1 MLLPKSRAFTPNHSK
16 GPSRRPIIIRLYCA
30 PAVAIFSLMI
40 PVSVARA
47 QQPVPAVLDAMT
59 SELHRAFTSLGKI
72 PVAPSLASAA
82 ADTKGG
88 IETDTSHPSSA
99 DKPLPPYFLSYT
111 VRDTSFVSIRALYG
125 ALAES
130 SAGRNR
136 VADVQVRVGDPKLD
150 NTHGTHRGS
159 AVNSQQL
166 PLGDDREALSRSLWA
181 ATNTGYGAALD
192 NYLRVQTEAQVRAK
206 EEDTSP
212 DFSEQE
218 PQTHIGAVAPQVVVD
233 RAAWEQR
240 VRELSRIFRDYPD
253 VYQNMVFLTVQNETD
268 YFASSE
274 GSQIVTPHLQARI
287 VAVAVT
293 RADDGMDLFR
303 EQTFEAPTADGLPT
317 QALLESAMRELGKS
331 LEALRKA
338 PVTEPF
344 DGPAILSGRAAAVF
358 FHEVLGH
365 RLEGQRQR
373 GDEEGQTF
381 TKDVGKPILPD
392 FLSVADDPTV
402 SEFGS
407 TWLSGSYQ
415 YDDEGQ
421 KAERVDLIQDGMLKT
436 FLMSRLPIASF
447 GASNGHGRA
456 EEGHVPT
463 GRQGNLIVTSTKTVP
478 DSELRKELI
487 DEAKK
492 QGKPYGLYFEDI
504 SSGFAVTQ
512 RSSPQ
517 AFQVIPLV
525 VWRVYVD
532 GRPDELVRGVSIV
545 GTPLAAM
552 KSIIATGDKSEVFN
566 GECGAESGTI
576 PVSAVAPAMLL
587 SGIETQRQPQ
597 GIARPPILP
606 IPGAEEQ
613 GTGIREQGSENG
625 AGQQKRRGLNESVS
639 ACSPQL
645 FSLPL
650 SVASKSFAPQ
660 NPPALTPKKI
670 PSSKRC
676 SLSSTAA

>member
-1 MLLPKSRAFTPNHSK
+1 MLALPFT
-16 GPSRRPIIIRLYCA
+16 G
-30 PAVAIFSLMI
+30 
-40 PVSVARA
+40 RA

-59 SELHRAFTSLGKI
+59 TELHRAFTSLGR
-72 PVAPSLASAA
+72 PAPSQPAGPAA
-82 ADTKGG
+82 A
-88 IETDTSHPSSA
+88 PS
-99 DKPLPPYFLSYT
+99 DQQLPPYFLSYT
-111 VRDTSFVSIRALYG
+111 VRDKSFVSIRALYG

-130 SAGRNR
+130 TAGRTR
-136 VADVQVRVGDPKLD
+136 AADVQVRVGDPKLD

-159 AVNSQQL
+159 AVNSLEL
-166 PLGDDREALSRSLWA
+166 PLGDDREALARSLWL

-192 NYLRVQTEAQVRAK
+192 NYFRVKTEAQVRAK

-212 DFSEQE
+212 DFSQQVA
-218 PQTHIGAVAPQVVVD
+218 QTHIGAIAPPVAID

-240 VRELSRIFRDYPD
+240 VRELSRIFRDFPD
-253 VYQNMVFLTVQNETD
+253 VYENMVFLTVQNETD

-274 GSQIVTPHLQARI
+274 GSQIVMPHLQARLI
-287 VAVAVT
+287 AVAVT

-303 EQTFEAPTADGLPT
+303 EQTFEAETVDGLPK
-317 QALLESAMRELGKS
+317 QADLEAAVRELGQS

-381 TKDVGKPILPD
+381 TKDVGEAILPD
-392 FLSVADDPTV
+392 FLSVVDDPTV
-402 SEFGS
+402 TAFGS
-407 TWLSGSYQ
+407 SWLSGSYQ

-421 KAERVDLIQDGMLKT
+421 KAERVDLIQDGVLKN

-447 GASNGHGRA
+447 ASSNGHGRA
-456 EEGHVPT
+456 EAGHVPT
-463 GRQGNLIVTSTKTVP
+463 GRQGNLIVTSIKTVSE
-478 DSELRKELI
+478 SELRKELI
-487 DEAKK
+487 EEAKK

-587 SGIETQRQPQ
+587 SAIETQRQPQ
-597 GIARPPILP
+597 GTARPPILP
-606 IPGAEEQ
+606 IPGADSQ
-613 GTGIREQGSENG
+613 
-625 AGQQKRRGLNESVS
+625 
-639 ACSPQL
+639 
-645 FSLPL
+645 
-650 SVASKSFAPQ
+650 APATKEAQ
-660 NPPALTPKKI
+660 
-670 PSSKRC
+670 
-676 SLSSTAA
+676 